1 MTSLTGMTLVCQ
13 ITLTI
18 MNAANQLD
26 SERIVAQCLVVDDQ
40 FMKVGSPDLSYSPII
55 MDCTNDKN
63 VKLLNPV
70 TPAIYTF
77 YKEEKDC
84 NYAF

>member
-1 MTSLTGMTLVCQ
+1 MTSLTGAYLVCQ

-18 MNAANQLD
+18 INAAGQLD
-26 SERIVAQCLVVDDQ
+26 SEKVVAQCLVVDDQ
-40 FMKVGSPDLSYSPII
+40 FMKVGTPEHSYSPII

-84 NYAF
+84 DYE